1 MQNAPPPPPL
11 SRVLNIEN
19 LGEAELHFTIE
30 ADASQRKSSAD
41 FLGLVAIDHLLAEL
55 SIRRWRKRGLKIEG
69 RFSADVVQECV
80 VTLLPVP
87 AHLEAPILASF
98 LPEAEVFALEEG
110 VDMEA
115 YLAATEDPPEPYDE
129 KQIDLGALVLEFL
142 SLALEPY
149 PRTPGATLPPEYTL
163 GDGA

>member
-1 MQNAPPPPPL
+1 MQEAPAPLPL
-11 SRVLNIEN
+11 SRLLNVEK
-19 LGEAELHFTIE
+19 LADAELNFILE
-30 ADASQRKSSAD
+30 ADASQRQSSAD
-41 FLGLVAIDHLLAEL
+41 FLGLVAIDHLMAEL
-55 SIRRWRKRGLKIEG
+55 NVRRWRKRGLKIEG
-69 RFSADVVQECV
+69 WFHADVVQQCV
-80 VTLLPVP
+80 LTLQPVS
-87 AHLEAPILASF
+87 ARIEETILASF
-98 LPEAEVFALEEG
+98 LPEAEVLALEEG

-163 GDGA
+163 GEGA